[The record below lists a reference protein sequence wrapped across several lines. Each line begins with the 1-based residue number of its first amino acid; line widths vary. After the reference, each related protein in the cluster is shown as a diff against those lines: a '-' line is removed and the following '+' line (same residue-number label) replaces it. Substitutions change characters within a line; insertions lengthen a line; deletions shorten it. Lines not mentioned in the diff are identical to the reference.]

1 MSSTRPV
8 ARTPRGSARAPAGR
22 TSRRG
27 RVPRGP
33 IVFVAL
39 VLLAVGVLYK
49 WNQSGPAKV
58 VETTCAAG
66 SYRITGEQAE
76 NAATIAG
83 VANKLGLPDHAVT
96 IGLATAFQESKMTNL
111 AGGDRDSIGLF
122 QQRPS
127 QGWGTPAELH
137 TPVYA
142 ATAFFSRMV
151 QVPGWR
157 TEPVT
162 DVAQAV
168 QRSAAPDAYAAW
180 EGESRAFARAF
191 TGEVPAGL
199 TCQDLHPARTTS
211 VPALAKAELGRSD
224 VAGAHPTA
232 TGWALAS
239 WLIAH
244 ANRLGLTAVH
254 VNGQDWTAKDA
265 TWRVTPGS
273 GADLTYQTLPFS
285 QS

>member
-8 ARTPRGSARAPAGR
+8 TRPPRGSTRAPAGR
-22 TSRRG
+22 TSGRG
-27 RVPRGP
+27 RGRLPRGP
-33 IVFVAL
+33 VIFVVL

-49 WNQSGPAKV
+49 WNHTGPARV
-58 VETTCAAG
+58 VQTTCSAG

-83 VANKLGLPDHAVT
+83 VASKLGLPNHAVT
-96 IGLATAFQESKMTNL
+96 IGLATAFQESKMLNL
-111 AGGDRDSIGLF
+111 TGGDRDSIGLF

-137 TPVYA
+137 NPIYA
-142 ATAFFSRMV
+142 TTAFFKRMV
-151 QVPGWR
+151 EVPGWK

-191 TGEVPAGL
+191 TGEVAAGL
-199 TCQDLHPARTTS
+199 TCQDLHPAKTAT
-211 VPALAKAELGRSD
+211 VPALAKSELGRGD
-224 VAGAHPTA
+224 VSGAHPTA

-244 ANRLGLTAVH
+244 GNRVGLKSVH
-254 VNGQDWTAKDA
+254 VNGQDWSAENPK
-265 TWRVTPGS
+265 WQVTPGS
-273 GADLTYQTLPFS
+273 SADLSYQIVPIS
-285 QS
+285 